1 MINENGFKYEI
12 YDIHEV
18 TYEDDDMLH
27 IHADCY
33 LFLWDINE
41 HDGFKIM
48 WDQGFK
54 PTKIILFFIMDTRYW
69 EIIEWR

>member
-1 MINENGFKYEI
+1 MNNFKYEI
-12 YDIHEV
+12 YNIHEV

-69 EIIEWR
+69 EIIEWSK